1 MTSKRNQI
9 LLFILLLALIV
20 PSHLIANDHT
30 VTVDEPWWVI
40 SGSNYYYA
48 LTHRDFANTLYDY
61 HPAVT
66 TTWMVTA
73 GMLSYFPEYR
83 GFGLDYFDVRKPNF
97 EEFLRENGKEALGLL
112 RNSRLFQ
119 SALILALA
127 ALSFFLLQKLIDY
140 RMAFL
145 SIALA
150 MTAPFFLGHARLL
163 NHEGMLSIF
172 VLTSFL
178 GMQVYVTKERKLIY
192 LLISGAAFGL
202 AQLTKSSSI
211 VVLGVV
217 GLMLVG
223 QAFVGQAFSL
233 TSPGISKTGGLKTRP
248 TDSVLSIVKS
258 FAIWFGTAALIYFI
272 LWPGMWAAP
281 LKMLEGVYG
290 NAFSYAFQGTRL
302 DVTEELGPAS
312 FSLVNGFEGILLY
325 LKNWVAS
332 TTFVTWLGLLFAMFV
347 VFSKDKERLPAPV
360 KSTLGYLALLG
371 GLFIILFGIA
381 QGRNSQHYILSS
393 YVCFDVMAGI
403 GWGYIL
409 MLAQNR
415 WDWLR
420 QKAIE
425 IGFLALLTITQ
436 IGFGLPYAPY
446 YFTYKNPFASQAAT
460 YGYGEGLAEASDY
473 LSAKPN
479 AQELR
484 VYAYNGMGTFSFFF
498 PGETVVFKR
507 VHLIEEDFITITDE
521 LRNSDYLVLYP
532 IVREKQPETEK
543 IFRVFEGVVEPE
555 KVIYINGLEYIRI
568 YAVAEIPE
576 SVYEALL
583 GK

>member
-1 MTSKRNQI
+1 MTSKRNPI

-20 PSHLIANDHT
+20 PSHLIANDRT

-48 LTHRDFANTLYDY
+48 LTHRDFADTIYDY

-73 GMLSYFPEYR
+73 GMVSYFPEYR
-83 GFGLDYFDVRKPNF
+83 GFGLEYFDVRKPNF
-97 EEFLRENGKEALGLL
+97 EEFLRENCKEALGLL

-127 ALSFFLLQKLIDY
+127 ALCFFLLQKLIDY

-145 SIALA
+145 SITLA

-178 GMQVYVTKERKLIY
+178 GMQVYINKERKSIY

-217 GLMLVG
+217 GLMLLIDLIKNKN
-223 QAFVGQAFSL
+223 FSVNA
-233 TSPGISKTGGLKTRP
+233 
-248 TDSVLSIVKS
+248 VLSVAGN
-258 FAIWFGTAALIYFI
+258 FALWLATAALIYFI
-272 LWPGMWAAP
+272 LWPGMWVAP

-290 NAFSYAFQGTRL
+290 NAFSYAFQGARL
-302 DVTEELGPAS
+302 DVTEELQPAS
-312 FSLVNGFEGILLY
+312 FSLSNGFEGILLY
-325 LKNWVAS
+325 LKNWVTS
-332 TTFVTWLGLLFAMFV
+332 TTFVTWLGLIFASFI

-360 KSTLGYLALLG
+360 KSTLGYLFLIG
-371 GLFIILFGIA
+371 GLFIVLFGIA

-403 GWGYIL
+403 GWGYVL
-409 MLAQNR
+409 MLAQGR
-415 WDWLR
+415 WAGLR
-420 QKAIE
+420 QKAFE

-436 IGFGLPYAPY
+436 IGIGLPYAPY

-543 IFRVFEGVVEPE
+543 IFRVLEGVVEPE
-555 KVIYINGLEYIRI
+555 KVISINGLEYIRI

-576 SVYEALL
+576 SVFESLL